1 MYLVIGNSPK
11 KVELKDLKDCVY
23 YKQQKVYSDDQYRK
37 SPDLQD
43 AIKRKNLIVL
53 KQLEDKNASFDIPT
67 IGTPTKIEINNSSSD
82 RYNMDEL
89 LERIRSSSP
98 DIQKFDQ
105 LMERIQNLEKAL
117 QKKGIE
123 TDKSF
128 DGSLIEK
135 LLNRLEK
142 LENSFSSS
150 SNNVVDST
158 ALDAIQESL
167 KSLEAKIHEKSK
179 GDDILEKLEGIII
192 RSGTV
197 SVQEKAEEEE
207 RRIEDIYVPNIT
219 VEDGNSHINLEVRT
233 VEKSDNVND
242 SLKKLK
248 ELKSKS
254 K

>member
-37 SPDLQD
+37 SSDLQN
-43 AIKRKNLIVL
+43 AIKRNNLIVL
-53 KQLEDKNASFDIPT
+53 KQSEDKNASFDIPT
-67 IGTPTKIEINNSSSD
+67 IGVPSEIEIKNSSSEKYD
-82 RYNMDEL
+82 MDEL

-105 LMERIQNLEKAL
+105 LIDRIQNLEKAL
-117 QKKGIE
+117 QKKEGKLEISTNE
-123 TDKSF
+123 NLF
-128 DGSLIEK
+128 EK
-135 LLNRLEK
+135 LLERLDKLEK
-142 LENSFSSS
+142 NSS
-150 SNNVVDST
+150 SNNVSDNSS
-158 ALDAIQESL
+158 LELIQESL
-167 KSLEAKIHEKSK
+167 KNLEAKIHKKSK
-179 GDDILEKLEGIII
+179 GDDILEKLEDIIS
-192 RSGTV
+192 RSGTGII
-197 SVQEKAEEEE
+197 SKEEEN
-207 RRIEDIYVPNIT
+207 RRVEDIYVPNIT
-219 VEDGNSHINLEVRT
+219 VEDANSHINLEVRT